1 MKDRVLA
8 VARSRDAW
16 DGLIM
21 AAATLVAGGFD
32 YLTQVLV
39 GRMLA
44 SEISIFLAITALLQ
58 VAVHLTNV
66 IRNVVAYY
74 TAEIAIEPA
83 SDSRIGA
90 FVRARWRWALRWG
103 LVATVA
109 TLLISPLVN
118 QWMNLDT
125 VWPMVAAAA
134 TVLMLFLRPVTDGA
148 LQGLQRF
155 AGLGGV
161 QVVQAVARLLLAPL
175 LIWLGWRSFGAILS
189 LPLAMALGLVLALWL
204 LRGIWRAKGAVSAEI
219 PAVSSQYSLLTLI
232 GFLAFAVMINADAII
247 ARGQFSEAVAN
258 NYGPLVTL
266 GKMNLFVPLGIGLVL
281 FPKAT
286 ERAASGRDARPVLL
300 LALAATLLPGL
311 ALSLL
316 YFLFPGQI
324 VDLVFGA
331 GTYANP
337 GIALGLVGL
346 ATTLFAGANIWLNYA
361 LSLERRGYV
370 YGLAAIVAA
379 QVVGMLTLGAQG
391 VVAISAVMV
400 VSGLLAN
407 ALGGG
412 LLLRSTAAPQNP
424 VGISDENGEN

>member
-1 MKDRVLA
+1 MKERVLA

-21 AAATLVAGGFD
+21 AGATIVAGGFD
-32 YLTQVLV
+32 YVTQVLV

-44 SEISIFLAITALLQ
+44 SEISVFLAVTALLQ
-58 VAVHLTNV
+58 LVVHLTNV

-74 TAEIAIEPA
+74 TAELGIQPA
-83 SDSRIGA
+83 SAGRIGG

-103 LVATVA
+103 AVAFGV
-109 TLLISPLVN
+109 TLLVSPLVTRA
-118 QWMNLDT
+118 LDLAT
-125 VWPMVAAAA
+125 AWPMVAAAA

-204 LRGIWRAKGAVSAEI
+204 LRPVWRAATAGSAI
-219 PAVSSQYSLLTLI
+219 PAVSGSYSLLTLT

-247 ARGQFSEAVAN
+247 VRAQFPAAVAN

-286 ERAASGRDARPVLL
+286 ARAARGRDARPVLL

-311 ALSLL
+311 ALTVL
-316 YFLFPGQI
+316 YFLFPAQI
-324 VDLVFGA
+324 VDLVFGV
-331 GTYANP
+331 GTYADP
-337 GIALGLVGL
+337 GAVLGLVGL
-346 ATTLFAGANIWLNYA
+346 ATTLFAGVNIWLNYA
-361 LSLERRGYV
+361 LSLEQRPYV
-370 YGLAAIVAA
+370 VVLAVIVLL
-379 QVVGMLTLGAQG
+379 QVTGMLTLGARGVG
-391 VVAISAVMV
+391 VVAAVMV
-400 VSGLLAN
+400 AAGVLAN
-407 ALGGG
+407 LVAAV
-412 LLLRSTAAPQNP
+412 LLLR
-424 VGISDENGEN
+424 GDRRG